1 MAKIFYTGN
10 REAKLLSKIESSK
23 ERERINTITTIRDN
37 IDLFSNKVSMKLI
50 ESGLVET
57 VSKSSI
63 ESQIV
68 RCLDTLCKAEDFD
81 IDYMVAPFR
90 TLISNP
96 NIASLYLTAFVVEKL
111 INHKDVI
118 DVYRSDTTFGKFVI
132 IFPILFF
139 YAKNNFACLFLLGLI
154 L

>member
-23 ERERINTITTIRDN
+23 ERERLRTISTIRDN
-37 IDLFSNKVSMKLI
+37 TDAFSNKVSMKLI
-50 ESGLVET
+50 ETGLVET

-63 ESQIV
+63 ENQIA

-81 IDYMVAPFR
+81 IDYAVAPLR

-96 NIASLYLTAFVVEKL
+96 NIASLYLTTFIVEKL
-111 INHKDVI
+111 INHRDVI
-118 DVYRSDTTFGKFVI
+118 DVYGSDEDIYYCINKELA
-132 IFPILFF
+132 ILLQ
-139 YAKNNFACLFLLGLI
+139 NS
-154 L
+154 

>member
-1 MAKIFYTGN
+1 MSKIFYTGN

-23 ERERINTITTIRDN
+23 ERERIRTISTIRDN
-37 IDLFSNKVSMKLI
+37 VDSFSNKVAMKLI

-63 ESQIV
+63 ENQIA
-68 RCLDTLCKAEDFD
+68 RCLDDLCKAEDFD

-96 NIASLYLTAFVVEKL
+96 NIASLYLTAFIVEKL
-111 INHKDVI
+111 INHRDVI
-118 DVYRSDTTFGKFVI
+118 DVYGSDDDIYYCIQKELTT
-132 IFPILFF
+132 
-139 YAKNNFACLFLLGLI
+139 LLQ
-154 L
+154 

>member
-1 MAKIFYTGN
+1 MAKLFYTGN

-23 ERERINTITTIRDN
+23 ERERIRTISTIRDN
-37 IDLFSNKVSMKLI
+37 IDSFSNKVSMKLI
-50 ESGLVET
+50 ESKLVET

-63 ESQIV
+63 QNQIA
-68 RCLDTLCKAEDFD
+68 RCLDALCKAEDFD

-96 NIASLYLTAFVVEKL
+96 NIASLYLTAFIVEKL

-118 DVYRSDTTFGKFVI
+118 DVYGSDEDIYFCIQKELG
-132 IFPILFF
+132 
-139 YAKNNFACLFLLGLI
+139 ALLPNP
-154 L
+154 

>member
-23 ERERINTITTIRDN
+23 ERERFKTISTIRDN

-50 ESGLVET
+50 ESGLIET

-63 ESQIV
+63 ENQIV

-96 NIASLYLTAFVVEKL
+96 NIASLYLTAFIVEKL
-111 INHKDVI
+111 LNHKDVI
-118 DVYRSDTTFGKFVI
+118 DVYGSDEDIYFCIQKELTALMAG
-132 IFPILFF
+132 
-139 YAKNNFACLFLLGLI
+139 A
-154 L
+154 

>member
-23 ERERINTITTIRDN
+23 ERERIRTISTIRDN
-37 IDLFSNKVSMKLI
+37 LDSFSNKVSMKLI
-50 ESGLVET
+50 ESGLIET
-57 VSKSSI
+57 VSKSSV
-63 ESQIV
+63 ENQIA
-68 RCLDTLCKAEDFD
+68 RCLDTLCRAEDFD
-81 IDYMVAPFR
+81 IDYMIAPLR

-118 DVYRSDTTFGKFVI
+118 DVYGSDEDIYFCIQKELT
-132 IFPILFF
+132 
-139 YAKNNFACLFLLGLI
+139 NFMAGP
-154 L
+154 

>member
-23 ERERINTITTIRDN
+23 ERERFRTISTIRDN
-37 IDLFSNKVSMKLI
+37 IDAFSNKVSMKLI
-50 ESGLVET
+50 EAGLIET

-63 ESQIV
+63 ENQIA

-81 IDYMVAPFR
+81 IDFMVAPFR

-96 NIASLYLTAFVVEKL
+96 NIASLYLTAFIVEKL
-111 INHKDVI
+111 INHRDVI
-118 DVYRSDTTFGKFVI
+118 DVYGSDEDIYYCIHKELA
-132 IFPILFF
+132 ILLQ
-139 YAKNNFACLFLLGLI
+139 KP
-154 L
+154 

>member
-23 ERERINTITTIRDN
+23 ERERIRTISTIRDC
-37 IDLFSNKVSMKLI
+37 IDAFSNKVAMKLI

-57 VSKSSI
+57 VSKSSV
-63 ESQIV
+63 ENQIA
-68 RCLDTLCKAEDFD
+68 RCLDDLCKAEDFD

-90 TLISNP
+90 TIVSNP
-96 NIASLYLTAFVVEKL
+96 NIASLYLTAFIVEKL

-118 DVYRSDTTFGKFVI
+118 DVYGSDEDIYFCIQKELTK
-132 IFPILFF
+132 
-139 YAKNNFACLFLLGLI
+139 LLANS
-154 L
+154 

>member
-1 MAKIFYTGN
+1 MAKIFYTGI

-23 ERERINTITTIRDN
+23 ERERFKTMTSIRDN

-50 ESGLVET
+50 EDGLIET

-63 ESQIV
+63 ENQIV

-111 INHKDVI
+111 IDHKDVI
-118 DVYRSDTTFGKFVI
+118 DVYGSDEDIYYCIQKELSKLMSGS
-132 IFPILFF
+132 
-139 YAKNNFACLFLLGLI
+139 
-154 L
+154 

>member
-23 ERERINTITTIRDN
+23 ERERIRTISTIRDN
-37 IDLFSNKVSMKLI
+37 IDSFSNKVSMKLI
-50 ESGLVET
+50 ETDLIET

-63 ESQIV
+63 ENQIA
-68 RCLDTLCKAEDFD
+68 RCLDNLCKADDFD
-81 IDYMVAPFR
+81 IDYAVAPLR

-96 NIASLYLTAFVVEKL
+96 NIASLYLTVFIVEKL

-118 DVYRSDTTFGKFVI
+118 DIYGSDEDIYFCIQKE
-132 IFPILFF
+132 LS
-139 YAKNNFACLFLLGLI
+139 NLLSNG
-154 L
+154 

>member
-23 ERERINTITTIRDN
+23 ERERIRTISTIRDN
-37 IDLFSNKVSMKLI
+37 IDSFSNKVSMKLI
-50 ESGLVET
+50 ETGLIET

-63 ESQIV
+63 ENQIA
-68 RCLDTLCKAEDFD
+68 RCLDNLCKADDFD
-81 IDYMVAPFR
+81 IDYAVAPLR

-96 NIASLYLTAFVVEKL
+96 NIASLYLTVFIVEKL

-118 DVYRSDTTFGKFVI
+118 DVYGSDEDIYFCIQKE
-132 IFPILFF
+132 LS
-139 YAKNNFACLFLLGLI
+139 NMLSNSQ
-154 L
+154 

>member
-1 MAKIFYTGN
+1 MAKLFYTGN

-23 ERERINTITTIRDN
+23 ERERIRTISTIRDN
-37 IDLFSNKVSMKLI
+37 IDSFSNKVSMKLI
-50 ESGLVET
+50 ESKLVET

-63 ESQIV
+63 QNQIA
-68 RCLDTLCKAEDFD
+68 RCLDALCKAEDFD

-96 NIASLYLTAFVVEKL
+96 NIASLYLTAFIIEKL

-118 DVYRSDTTFGKFVI
+118 DVYGSDEDIYFCIQKELGALLPRS
-132 IFPILFF
+132 
-139 YAKNNFACLFLLGLI
+139 
-154 L
+154 